1 MVIKTLAKSIRNYK
15 RDSILTPVLVAIEV
29 LLECLLPFA
38 MAEMIDYI
46 NPPQTQV
53 TRLFYFFPNL
63 AQASMN
69 GETMTI
75 QGVLCYAAIL
85 VAMAILSLLCGMG
98 SGWFCANAAEGFAKN
113 VRSDLFASVQRFSFA
128 NIDHFSTSSLV
139 TRMTTDVTN
148 IEMAYMMIIRMAIR
162 CPLMLVFSMTM
173 AFITSARVA
182 WVFAVVVPVL
192 AVAAYFLLTS
202 VHRLFQRV
210 FKKYDRLNL
219 TVQENVRAAR
229 VVKAYVREDYE
240 TTKFQAA
247 SDDICRDFTKAER
260 IIAIN
265 GPVMMAAIYVCM
277 LLIAV
282 IGARVVVQTNL
293 GQITTGTLTTGGLMS
308 MINYVMQILM
318 SFIMIGMCVMIIA
331 MSTASADRV
340 VEVLKEQPTIAD
352 PEDPVTEVKD
362 GSVDFDDVCFRYAAE
377 ADKDALS
384 HVELHIPSGAVVGIL
399 GSTGSA
405 KSTLAQLIPRLYDVS
420 EGAVKVGG
428 VDVRRYDLDTLRD
441 KVAMVLQKNVLFS
454 GTIAQN
460 LRWGN
465 PNATD
470 EQLRA
475 ACALAQADGFI
486 DGFPDGYDTM
496 ISQGGTNVSGGQRQR
511 LCIARA
517 LLKDPKILIL
527 DDSTSAVDTK
537 TDSLIRAGFR
547 DYIPNVTKII
557 IAQRVASVQDADMI
571 VVMDGGK
578 INAVGTHDELL
589 ATNEIY
595 REVYLSQNK
604 QGGDR
609 KNA

>member
-46 NPPQTQV
+46 NPPKTDV

-63 AQASMN
+63 ATATMH
-69 GETMTI
+69 GEQMTME
-75 QGVLCYAAIL
+75 GVLCYAAIL
-85 VAMAILSLLCGMG
+85 VAMAVLSLLCGMG

-113 VRSDLFASVQRFSFA
+113 LRHDLFGAVQRFSFA
-128 NIDHFSTSSLV
+128 NIDRFSTSSLV

-148 IEMAYMMIIRMAIR
+148 IEMSYMMIIRMAIR
-162 CPLMLVFSMTM
+162 CPLMLVIAMSM
-173 AFITSARVA
+173 AFITSPRVA

-192 AVAAYFLLTS
+192 AVAAFFILTT

-210 FKKYDRLNL
+210 FKKYDRLNR

-229 VVKAYVREDYE
+229 VVKAYVREEYE
-240 TTKFQAA
+240 TQKFAAA
-247 SDDICRDFTKAER
+247 SDDIRRDFTKAER
-260 IIAIN
+260 IIALN
-265 GPVMMAAIYVCM
+265 GPIMMAAIYVCM
-277 LLIAV
+277 LMVAV
-282 IGARVVVQTNL
+282 IGATVVVKTNA
-293 GQITTGTLTTGGLMS
+293 GIITTGTLTTGGLMS

-318 SFIMIGMCVMIIA
+318 SFIMIGLCVVIIA

-340 VEVLKEQPTIAD
+340 VEVLKEQPTITSPA
-352 PEDPVTEVKD
+352 EAVTEVKD
-362 GSVDFDDVCFRYAAE
+362 GSVDFEDVCFRYSKDAA
-377 ADKDALS
+377 KDALS
-384 HVELHIPSGAVVGIL
+384 HVNLHIPSGAVVGVL

-405 KSTLAQLIPRLYDVS
+405 KSTLVQLIPRLYDVS

-428 VDVRRYDLDTLRD
+428 VNVKNYDVETLRN

-454 GTIAQN
+454 GTIAEN

-465 PNATD
+465 ETATD
-470 EQLRA
+470 EQLKE
-475 ACALAQADGFI
+475 ACRLAQADGFVAS
-486 DGFPDGYDTM
+486 FPDGYQTQ
-496 ISQGGTNVSGGQRQR
+496 IAQGGTNVSGGQRQR

-537 TDSLIRAGFR
+537 TDSLIRQGFR
-547 DYIPNVTKII
+547 DYIPDVTKII

-571 VVMDGGK
+571 VVMDNGQV
-578 INAVGTHDELL
+578 NAVGKHEELL
-589 ATNEIY
+589 QTNEIY
-595 REVYLSQNK
+595 REVYYSQNRE
-604 QGGDR
+604 GGED
-609 KNA
+609 NA

>member
-1 MVIKTLAKSIRNYK
+1 MVIRTLAKSIRNYK

-46 NPPQTQV
+46 NPPKAEV
-53 TRLFYFFPNL
+53 TRLFYFFPHL
-63 AQASMN
+63 ATT
-69 GETMTI
+69 TMHGGQMTME
-75 QGVLCYAAIL
+75 GVLCYAAIL

-98 SGWFCANAAEGFAKN
+98 SGWFCASAAEGFAKN
-113 VRSDLFASVQRFSFA
+113 LRHDLFGAVQRFSFA
-128 NIDHFSTSSLV
+128 NIDRFSTSSLV

-148 IEMAYMMIIRMAIR
+148 IEMSYMMIIRMAIR
-162 CPLMLVFSMTM
+162 CPLMLVIAMAM
-173 AFITSARVA
+173 AFITSPRVA

-192 AVAAYFLLTS
+192 AVGAFFLLRT
-202 VHRLFQRV
+202 VHKLFQRV
-210 FKKYDRLNL
+210 FKKYDRLNR

-240 TTKFQAA
+240 TQKFTTA

-260 IIAIN
+260 IIALN

-277 LLIAV
+277 LMIAV
-282 IGARVVVQTNL
+282 IGATVVVKTNA
-293 GQITTGTLTTGGLMS
+293 GIITTGTLTTGGLMS

-318 SFIMIGMCVMIIA
+318 SFIMIGLCVVIIA

-340 VEVLKEQPTIAD
+340 VEVLNEQPTITS
-352 PEDPVTEVKD
+352 PENAVTEVKD
-362 GSVDFDDVCFRYAAE
+362 GSIDFDDVSFRYSAE
-377 ADKDALS
+377 AAKDALS
-384 HVELHIPSGAVVGIL
+384 HVDLHIPSGAVVGIL

-405 KSTLAQLIPRLYDVS
+405 KSTLVQLIPRLYDVS

-428 VDVRRYDLDTLRD
+428 VNVKEYDVETLRN

-454 GTIAQN
+454 GTIAEN

-465 PNATD
+465 EDATD
-470 EQLRA
+470 EQLKE
-475 ACALAQADGFI
+475 ACRLAQADGFVES
-486 DGFPDGYDTM
+486 FPDGYQTQ
-496 ISQGGTNVSGGQRQR
+496 IAQGGTNVSGGQRQR

-537 TDSLIRAGFR
+537 TDSLIRQGFR
-547 DYIPNVTKII
+547 EYIPDVTKII
-557 IAQRVASVQDADMI
+557 IAQRIASVQDADMI
-571 VVMDGGK
+571 MVMDNGK
-578 INAVGTHDELL
+578 IDAVGKHEDLL
-589 ATNEIY
+589 QTNEIY
-595 REVYLSQNK
+595 REVYYSQNRE
-604 QGGDR
+604 GGEN
-609 KNA
+609 NA